1 MMITMAYNCVGFL
14 FVVLAM
20 IFRLREKDDEEPKKV
35 EDKDNNIQFMNFIY

>member
-20 IFRLREKDDEEPKKV
+20 ILNRLKV

>member
-20 IFRLREKDDEEPKKV
+20 IFRLRKKDDKEPKDV
-35 EDKDNNIQFMNFIY
+35 EEQQTA